1 MLDPGGFPMT
11 RSLLYAVLFLGAA
24 LPAGAQGA
32 PAAAPGNPGQDTSA
46 ERAVRQAERDRRDA
60 MLRGDAQ
67 ALGGLLAA
75 DYVGTGA
82 RGRVRTKGE
91 VVAQYRAGAVKYE
104 SLTEDDVQIRIHGSA
119 AVVTGRTRS
128 KGKEEGKSFGG
139 EHRFTRVWVE
149 RQGRWQLV
157 AWHSSRVG

>member
-1 MLDPGGFPMT
+1 MT
-11 RSLLYAVLFLGAA
+11 RFLLYAALSLGAA
-24 LPAGAQGA
+24 LPLYAQGMPGAA
-32 PAAAPGNPGQDTSA
+32 PANPARDTSA
-46 ERAVRQAERDRRDA
+46 QQAVRQAERDRRDA

-67 ALGGLLAA
+67 ALGGLLAE

-82 RGRVRTKGE
+82 RGRVRTKAE
-91 VVAQYRAGAVKYE
+91 VVAQYRSGAVKYE
-104 SLTEDDVQIRIHGSA
+104 SINDEDVKTRIYGSA
-119 AVVTGRTRS
+119 ALVTGRTRS